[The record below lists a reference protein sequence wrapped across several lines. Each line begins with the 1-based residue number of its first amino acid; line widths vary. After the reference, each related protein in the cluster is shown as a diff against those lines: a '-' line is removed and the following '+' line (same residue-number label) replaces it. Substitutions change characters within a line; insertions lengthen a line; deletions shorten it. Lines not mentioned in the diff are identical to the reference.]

1 MSVDGRTTLPKST
14 IFTNESWWKIAFL
27 ILLALV
33 LVSLPL
39 FAKTSVVRLITA
51 SSILALFAMA
61 WNLTLGA
68 TGIFSFGHGGLFGIG
83 MYTVAIMMVKF
94 SIPFSIAFVCAPLL
108 AGLASCIIGIICI
121 RLTGLY
127 FSILT
132 LAFSQLIWSFLWKA
146 RDLTG
151 GDDGLSGT
159 TAPLFI
165 SSPSDLYYFVI
176 SIVVLSIVLIWC
188 LLRSP
193 LGFTLNTIRENPTRA
208 EAIGLDVARYRILA
222 FTLSGF
228 FAGIAGALE
237 AMYMRGAYVEFASVG
252 NCFDPVFMCILG
264 GIWVFAG
271 PIVGAFIWLALDHY
285 IPMFTEYWPLIAGI
299 ILILMVLFMPMGALG
314 STLGWWRNQ
323 KLKKSL
329 AFNRLTVSLSPSS
342 ASSIQHDIGGK
353 Q

>member
-1 MSVDGRTTLPKST
+1 
-14 IFTNESWWKIAFL
+14 
-27 ILLALV
+27 
-33 LVSLPL
+33 
-39 FAKTSVVRLITA
+39 
-51 SSILALFAMA
+51 MA

-83 MYTVAIMMVKF
+83 MYTVAIMMIKF
-94 SIPFSIAFVCAPLL
+94 AIPFAVAFVCAPLL

-159 TAPLFI
+159 TVPSFI

-176 SIVVLSIVLIWC
+176 FIVVLAVVLIWC

-193 LGFTLNTIRENPTRA
+193 LGFTLNTIRENPIRA
-208 EAIGLDVARYRILA
+208 EAIGLGVARYRILA

-228 FAGIAGALE
+228 FAGLAGALE
-237 AMYMRGAYVEFASVG
+237 AMYMRGAYVEFASVAY
-252 NCFDPVFMCILG
+252 CFDPVFMCILG

-271 PIVGAFIWLALDHY
+271 PIVGGFIWLALDHY
-285 IPMFTEYWPLIAGI
+285 IPMFTIYWPLIAGI

-314 STLGWWRNQ
+314 STLGWWQNQ

-329 AFNRLTVSLSPSS
+329 AFDRLSALLSPSRTPS
-342 ASSIQHDIGGK
+342 TQRDKGEISR
-353 Q
+353 